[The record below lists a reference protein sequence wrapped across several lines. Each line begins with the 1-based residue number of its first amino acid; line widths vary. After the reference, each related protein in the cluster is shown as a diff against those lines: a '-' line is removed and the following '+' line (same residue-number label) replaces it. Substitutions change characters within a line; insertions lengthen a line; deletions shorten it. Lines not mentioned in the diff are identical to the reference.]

1 MGRDEMPWSAATLA
15 GGPQHANPMRDGV
28 LHVEELPMDG
38 SRCAAY
44 QLIRDAGPVVQ
55 DAHGAYLVTD
65 AESATFVLRHP
76 ELFSSKR
83 AFDTLGSP
91 IPIVPVAADPPEH
104 TRYRQILHPF
114 FSVRGTARWLHAV
127 RALAAELIDG
137 FIDRG
142 ECDLVADFAVPLPT
156 QVFLT
161 LFGLPPGD
169 RERLIAWKDALLG
182 AVGISSA
189 EPPSDSAIALAA
201 ELYEYLVGHI
211 AERRVRG
218 GSDVLSQLLADT
230 GGQRLTDDEVLGLSF
245 LFVLA
250 GLDTVTSALSTA
262 FAALATRQELRR
274 QIVADPA
281 VIRGAVEELL
291 RFDGPVV
298 TVPRVATRDVEV
310 AGRTIPAD
318 AHVAVA
324 IAAANHDPAQH
335 ADPSGVDFG
344 RKERHLAF
352 GGGPHG
358 CLGAH
363 LARLEMRVA
372 LEEWHRRIPDYRLA
386 PAANATAAWPAA
398 LVGLDHLT
406 LAFPAPGQ
414 ERQSSDTE

>member
-1 MGRDEMPWSAATLA
+1 MGRDGMPSSAGTLA
-15 GGPQHANPMRDGV
+15 DGPQEGNPLRDGV
-28 LHVEELPMDG
+28 LHLEELPMAD
-38 SRCAAY
+38 SRRAAY
-44 QLIRDAGPVVQ
+44 QMIRDAGPVIK

-65 AESATFVLRHP
+65 ADSASYVLRHP
-76 ELFSSKR
+76 EIFSSKR

-91 IPIVPVAADPPEH
+91 IPIVPLAADPPEH
-104 TRYRQILHPF
+104 TRYRQILRPF
-114 FSVRGTARWLHAV
+114 FSVRGTARWLPTV

-137 FIDRG
+137 FIGSG

-161 LFGLPPGD
+161 LFGLPLAD
-169 RERLIAWKDALLG
+169 RERLISWKDALLG
-182 AVGISSA
+182 AVGISGA

-211 AERRVRG
+211 AQRRQRG
-218 GSDVLSQLLADT
+218 GSDVLSLLLADT
-230 GGQRLTDDEVLGLSF
+230 SERRLTDDEVLGLSF
-245 LFVLA
+245 LFILA

-262 FAALATRQELRR
+262 FAALASRPQLRS

-281 VIRGAVEELL
+281 LIPDAVEELL

-298 TVPRVATRDVEV
+298 TVPRVATEDVEL

-318 AHVAVA
+318 SYVAVA
-324 IAAANHDPAQH
+324 IAAANHDPAEH
-335 ADPSGVDFG
+335 ADPAAVDFG
-344 RKERHLAF
+344 RRGERHLAF

-372 LEEWHRRIPDYRLA
+372 LQEWHRRIPEYRLA
-386 PAANATAAWPAA
+386 PGASTRAGWPAA
-398 LVGLDHLT
+398 LVGLDHLP
-406 LAFPAPGQ
+406 LVFPATQPQ
-414 ERQSSDTE
+414 EASQ

>member
-1 MGRDEMPWSAATLA
+1 MGRDGIASSAATVADGLK
-15 GGPQHANPMRDGV
+15 QHNPLRDGV
-28 LHVEELPMDG
+28 LHTEELPISE

-44 QLIRDAGPVVQ
+44 QIFHDAGPVVR

-65 AESATFVLRHP
+65 AESASYVLRHP

-83 AFDTLGSP
+83 AFDSLGSP

-104 TRYRQILHPF
+104 TRYRQVLHPF
-114 FSVRGTARWLHAV
+114 FSVRGTARWLPTV

-137 FIDRG
+137 FAGNG
-142 ECDLVADFAVPLPT
+142 ECDLVADFAIPLPT

-161 LFGLPPGD
+161 LFGLPLAD
-169 RERLIAWKDALLG
+169 RDRLIAWKEAVLG
-182 AVGISSA
+182 AVGISGA

-201 ELYEYLVGHI
+201 ELYEYLAGHI
-211 AERRVRG
+211 AARRTQG
-218 GSDVLSQLLADT
+218 GSDVLSMLVADT
-230 GGQRLTDDEVLGLSF
+230 SEQRLSDDEVMGLSF

-262 FAALATRQELRR
+262 FAALAGRPELRR

-281 VIRGAVEELL
+281 IIPGAIEELL

-298 TVPRVATRDVEV
+298 TVPRVAVQDVDV
-310 AGRTIPAD
+310 GGRVIPAD
-318 AHVAVA
+318 SYVAVA
-324 IAAANHDPAQH
+324 IAAANHDPAVH
-335 ADPSGVDFG
+335 PDPGAVDFRRG
-344 RKERHLAF
+344 ERHLAF

-372 LEEWHRRIPDYRLA
+372 LEEWHRRIPDYQLA
-386 PAANATAAWPAA
+386 PGANTRADWPAA
-398 LVGLDHLT
+398 LVGLDHLQ
-406 LAFPAPGQ
+406 LVFPPTQAKQ
-414 ERQSSDTE
+414 ASETE